1 MRMYYIYVGDKLKE
15 SQSVDLE
22 TYSSKLSI
30 HVHISFSVTCSHAH
44 TKGVIIYNYYSKAS
58 HNAYECM
65 IL

>member
-30 HVHISFSVTCSHAH
+30 HISFSVTCSHAH
-44 TKGVIIYNYYSKAS
+44 TMEGRYY
-58 HNAYECM
+58 
-65 IL
+65 L